1 LELTLILLFF
11 LTKYQIMPTSL
22 IDLWPSPANC
32 LECLTTEAES
42 ASNAVFLAVHQPMRL
57 TRTTFSAANSDTK
70 DVKEKDLLEA
80 FLSDDLPSGT
90 LLLPIVGSSG
100 VGKSHMIR
108 WLDAHLRG
116 RQDGVKR
123 HVVRIPKSASL
134 RSVLNLILR
143 DLIEMSETYRKL
155 HEELSSASMPK
166 ELDDATFGLLSK
178 LTVALERNF
187 RAARERKASGNARD
201 DDYRRM
207 THCSPQC
214 LPALLGDPVLRTHF
228 AAYDKSGELGVLAR
242 IASRYINGSVDQDGP
257 QNMFTEEDLEFG
269 DDVNLS
275 EVSGPVRIYLNVLK
289 QQNGRNLSDA
299 IFFLNEVVDQSLG
312 ELLDFGGSSLTD
324 LFVRIREQ
332 LLIDDIELVLLVE
345 DFAALAGIQFSLL
358 DAIIREGIRDGG
370 KVLCTMRTALAVT
383 EGYSNLLSQETV
395 MTRAQYL
402 WHISDFPFS
411 SESDAVKVYSNFV
424 GGYLNAS
431 RWGKAEIE
439 ARHRGLSSLDDSD
452 VWLPD
457 FYQQIR
463 EELPENEVNQIRAFG
478 TSDSGISL
486 FPFNQGVIRQ
496 LVQNYFKKGDKF
508 EFNPRKLI
516 NRVLRDTLVDHRRL
530 FEQGQFPPENFQDF
544 DRNKLDL
551 TVSSEIN
558 RRAVVNEKKRVE
570 AFVYFWGN
578 NPRDVAHAALLAP
591 SLFSCFNLTAI
602 DWSVAPPPFC
612 KKCNCYH
619 DGPCEVPLCPRCNKK
634 HFGACGEPPQPPPPQ
649 SDWAQKIVN
658 WRENKVLRSGD
669 ASAIRGYLAEAVRE
683 HVDWNSLLLEKPILD
698 KAKIFLPNVTIGN
711 PKEGDVLAYAA
722 RNEDLDIPELNDQ
735 FFAAINA
742 VVRYHEHKS
751 WDYDGAEND
760 YCSYFNLIDCMS
772 REVEDSLMKRAH
784 GLDRSAVSLVC
795 RSLLIGSR
803 ILNVDGASS
812 NSDSDNI
819 ASIYK
824 LNEPVSDIA
833 QGKWGE
839 LCTSISQIRPALI
852 DVLKK
857 YTSARQGDGSKV
869 LAVDASFLIG
879 VIRETRKTWKLPDD
893 LDTSL
898 FKDLPQV
905 YKQHVGT
912 LKRTLDQSVEE
923 RWAALSSWMDDV
935 LEWLG
940 EEFDSQQVQSEFLNT
955 LTQANQQ
962 QVYNCKNYQYEQ
974 LRALVRSLTE
984 CKTKESVSL
993 IRKISEA
1000 TDFGQKLSAISKIDD
1015 KTILT
1020 TRKVFD
1026 AYEEF
1031 LTQTTSTVDER
1042 LATAPPSIDTIS
1054 VKCLSGI
1061 ETIDGLL
1068 NQLEGGES

>member
-1 LELTLILLFF
+1 
-11 LTKYQIMPTSL
+11 MPKSL
-22 IDLWPSPANC
+22 IDLWPSSANC

-57 TRTTFSAANSDTK
+57 TRTTFSATNSNTK

-134 RSVLNLILR
+134 KSVLNLILC
-143 DLIEMSETYRKL
+143 DLIETSGTYRKL

-166 ELDDATFGLLSK
+166 ELDDATYGLLSK
-178 LTVALERNF
+178 LIVALERNF
-187 RAARERKASGNARD
+187 RAARERIASGNEREND
-201 DDYRRM
+201 RKRM

-214 LPALLGDPVLRTHF
+214 LPSLLGDPTLKAHF

-242 IASRYINGSVDQDGP
+242 IASRYINGSADVDGP
-257 QNMFTEEDLEFG
+257 QNMFREEDLEFG

-289 QQNGRNLSDA
+289 QQNGKNRSDA
-299 IFFLNEVVDQSLG
+299 IYFLNEVVDQSLG

-332 LLIDDIELVLLVE
+332 LLVDDIELVLLVE

-358 DAIIREGIRDGG
+358 DAIIREGIRDGK

-395 MTRAQYL
+395 MTRAQYV

-431 RWGKAEIE
+431 RWGKTEIE
-439 ARHRGLSSLDDSD
+439 TRHGGLSSIDKSD

-457 FYQQIR
+457 YYQQIK
-463 EELPENEVNQIRAFG
+463 EELSEDDVDLIQAFG
-478 TSDSGISL
+478 TSDSGVSL
-486 FPFNQGVIRQ
+486 FPFNKGVIRQ

-516 NRVLRDTLVDHRRL
+516 NRVLRDTLVDHRRA
-530 FEQGQFPPENFQDF
+530 FDQGQFPPENFQEF
-544 DRNKLDL
+544 NRNKLDL
-551 TVSSEIN
+551 TVSSEIS
-558 RRAVVNEKKRVE
+558 RRAVVDEKKRVE
-570 AFVYFWGN
+570 AFVYFWGDD
-578 NPRDVAHAALLAP
+578 PRGVAQAASLDP
-591 SLFSCFNLTAI
+591 RLFSCFNLTAI

-619 DGPCEVPLCPRCNKK
+619 DGPCEVPLCPKCNKK
-634 HFGACGEPPQPPPPQ
+634 HFGACGERPPPPPQ

-658 WRENKVLRSGD
+658 WRENKILKSGD
-669 ASAIRGYLAEAVRE
+669 ASAIRGYLVEAIRE
-683 HVDWNSLLLEKPILD
+683 HVDWNSLLIEKPTLD
-698 KAKIFLPNVTIGN
+698 KTKIFLPNVTIGN
-711 PKEGDVLAYAA
+711 PKVDDVLAYAA
-722 RNEDLDIPELNDQ
+722 RDEDLNVPELNDQ

-772 REVEDSLMKRAH
+772 REAEVSLMKRSH
-784 GLDRSAVSLVC
+784 GLSRSAVTLVC
-795 RSLLIGSR
+795 HSLLIGSR
-803 ILNVDGASS
+803 ILNVDGAST
-812 NSDSDNI
+812 NTDSDNI

-824 LNEPVSDIA
+824 LNEPLSDTVS
-833 QGKWGE
+833 GKWGE
-839 LCTSISQIRPALI
+839 LCTSISHIRPALI

-893 LDTSL
+893 LDTTL
-898 FKDLPQV
+898 FRDLPQV
-905 YKQHVGT
+905 REHVRT
-912 LKRTLDQSVEE
+912 LKNTLDKSIEE
-923 RWAALSSWMDDV
+923 RGGFLSLWMDDV
-935 LEWLG
+935 IEWLG

-974 LRALVRSLTE
+974 LRALVRSLSE

-993 IRKISEA
+993 IRKISESS
-1000 TDFGQKLSAISKIDD
+1000 DFGQQLSAVSKVDD

-1031 LTQTTSTVDER
+1031 LTQTTSKADER

-1054 VKCLSGI
+1054 TKCLSAI
-1061 ETIDGLL
+1061 ETIDGFL
-1068 NQLEGGES
+1068 NQLEGGEL